1 MFRCSDIESRLM
13 KVLEGELNQA
23 DSAAVIEHLRD
34 CPDCRNLVAHYQPL
48 FKTEASAPIAA
59 PESLWRKIQ
68 ISLNELEEGRQ
79 SQPTPFPKR
88 RPLFGYALQTLGV
101 ATAII
106 VGVLLGRTPES
117 QQTTYEDEYASYY
130 AGALTET
137 VLPITEVYEQVSQ
150 DQGGGR

>member
-1 MFRCSDIESRLM
+1 MEI
-13 KVLEGELNQA
+13 LEGDLNQA

-48 FKTEASAPIAA
+48 LATETSASTTA

-79 SQPTPFPKR
+79 SQPTLFPKR
-88 RPLFGYALQTLGV
+88 RPLFGYALQTFGL
-101 ATAII
+101 AIAII
-106 VGVLLGRTPES
+106 AGVLLGQSPDS

-137 VLPITEVYEQVSQ
+137 VLPISEVYEQVSA
-150 DQGGGR
+150 DQGGSQ

>member
-1 MFRCSDIESRLM
+1 ME
-13 KVLEGELNQA
+13 VLEGELNQA
-23 DSAAVIEHLRD
+23 DSAAVIEHLQN
-34 CPDCRNLVAHYQPL
+34 CPDCHNLVAHYQTL
-48 FKTEASAPIAA
+48 FKAEASAPIIA

-68 ISLNELEEGRQ
+68 YSLNELEEGRQ
-79 SQPTPFPKR
+79 SQPTLFPKR

-106 VGVLLGRTPES
+106 AGVLLGQSPES

-137 VLPITEVYEQVSQ
+137 VLPITEVYEQVSE
-150 DQGGGR
+150 DQGGSQ